1 MIKAKRLIK
10 YNKKF
15 KRYSGWS
22 GADGIFSFVYNE
34 KVLMY
39 FSDTFIG
46 NSNDKG
52 KRISFQLINNKD
64 PISSIFNT
72 TKGYYWLED
81 GIIEKDNL
89 YIFALHMQNDIFSR
103 VPFEIKSVDLIKLSL
118 PFDNCINYQLVS
130 TLPNFSNI
138 VLGSSII
145 KENGF
150 YYIFGYINEFNNK
163 KLILSKTKSLEN
175 INLYFLN
182 KNGKFSKNIDNLMI
196 LKEHLYDL
204 LQWL

>member
-1 MIKAKRLIK
+1 MIKVKRLIK

-52 KRISFQLINNKD
+52 KRISFQLINNSLAITDKNINEINFIYNKD

-89 YIFALHMQNDIFSR
+89 YIFALHMQNDIFSS

-118 PFDNCINYQLVS
+118 PFDNCINLTS
-130 TLPNFSNI
+130 
-138 VLGSSII
+138 
-145 KENGF
+145 
-150 YYIFGYINEFNNK
+150 
-163 KLILSKTKSLEN
+163 
-175 INLYFLN
+175 INLPQGMTEIKPYTFW
-182 KNGKFSKNIDNLMI
+182 KCR
-196 LKEHLYDL
+196 
-204 LQWL
+204 